1 MKLTPQQKQQK
12 AELLDLAKA
21 KNRALSSLNFG
32 IIKTYEDFLTSLGH
46 GRSTL
51 QAYYPNQSQLA
62 QPATRQDILAFFG
75 SYETELLQRH
85 AGVYDNFTYEFVP
98 HEYEGVYYDGTTS
111 TGAPANIVD
120 SDLIVAGDSTDAL
133 EECLPESPK
142 QLCKLFA
149 FQERAAVALL
159 NNIIK
164 KNYLLDVAVACDP
177 AIENCFSAED
187 AEPYKKVQMLAS
199 EAPICLQE
207 HSCEDFKCTAGTSC
221 VITLCSADTLAE
233 GESCTQP

>member
-1 MKLTPQQKQQK
+1 MK
-12 AELLDLAKA
+12 EF
-21 KNRALSSLNFG
+21 LSNYKTEVLIA
-32 IIKTYEDFLTSLGH
+32 II
-46 GRSTL
+46 
-51 QAYYPNQSQLA
+51 
-62 QPATRQDILAFFG
+62 
-75 SYETELLQRH
+75 
-85 AGVYDNFTYEFVP
+85 VYR
-98 HEYEGVYYDGTTS
+98 YD
-111 TGAPANIVD
+111 
-120 SDLIVAGDSTDAL
+120 
-133 EECLPESPK
+133 
-142 QLCKLFA
+142 QY
-149 FQERAAVALL
+149 
-159 NNIIK
+159 IIK